1 MGLLDFLKKLFSNGK
16 TNTKLISIGLSK
28 LCKEADPLEVSL
40 TDKDNNPLVG
50 KDVNIRINGVD
61 YTRKTDDD
69 GIARLNINLGVDSY
83 PVYLTFDGDDEYNS
97 CTGHCSVDV
106 NPVIVSSDL
115 DMVAGDG
122 SRFNVTLTDK
132 DGGKLSGVSCVFTVN
147 GVDYNRVTGNDG
159 VAGLNI
165 NLNKGD
171 YDIITSSIKNTVTNK
186 IHIHEATPKT
196 ETNHFGYWIFGKDMT
211 NVNIQTLKEKGVT
224 DIFLN
229 YYAITTHGE
238 QKVKEFINNAKN
250 INVHIWMQCFYDGEW
265 HNPANTDL
273 TDKIAEAKKYANIN
287 GVTGVHLDYLRY
299 PGTAYKTSGGAEAIT
314 SFVKKVRE
322 AIPDN
327 TILTCAVMPE
337 TETKYYYGQDIK
349 ALAEIV
355 DAIIPMQYKGN
366 YNAGTSWLASTTK
379 TFSTIANI
387 WSGLQSYKSDN
398 DTTLLSIDE
407 LNNDIKTCLDNGA
420 TGAVLFR
427 YALSNNV
434 DFNQFQK
441 KSTGKKDTRME
452 GTNINMTYKDG
463 TQYQCAVYDSDNNR
477 VYDNVNLTINGV
489 TYNRTPTSDGLYKL
503 NINLNPGTYNLTAA
517 YHGNTTYNGS
527 SVTNTITINQAPT
540 PTPTP
545 KKECT
550 NPYTSSPH
558 PTASGCNG
566 MGQNNSVC
574 CGPSSI
580 HKAIWKF
587 GIRDISQNQIASWAG
602 TTSAGTSHQGLETAI
617 AKINQVK
624 GTNISITWYN
634 LSDLGWEGLGKLI
647 CQDNIA
653 AFTHILYKN
662 GGTCSGS
669 GNFGHYEAI
678 TKINLSTG
686 YVKVINSLGNYCGSC
701 YCGYYQDRT
710 IACEEVFIRGISQ
723 KSIAVLKIN

>member
-1 MGLLDFLKKLFSNGK
+1 MGLLDFLKSLFSNGK

-28 LCKEADPLEVSL
+28 LCKEVDPLEVSL
-40 TDKDNNPLVG
+40 TDRDNNPLIG

-61 YTRKTDDD
+61 YTRKTDDE
-69 GIARLNINLGVDSY
+69 GIARLNINLGVGFYHVD
-83 PVYLTFDGDDEYNS
+83 LTFDGDDEYNS

-171 YDIITSSIKNTVTNK
+171 YDIITSSVNNTVINT
-186 IHIHEATPKT
+186 IHIHEATPKH

-238 QKVKEFINNAKN
+238 QKVKEFINQAKN

-322 AIPDN
+322 AIPEN
-327 TILTCAVMPE
+327 TLLTCAVMPE

-398 DTTLLSIDE
+398 DTTLLSVDE

-420 TGAVLFR
+420 TGVVLFR
-427 YALSNNV
+427 YGLSNNV

-477 VYDNVNLTINGV
+477 VYDNVNLTVNGV

-517 YHGNTTYNGS
+517 YPGNTTYNGS

-545 KKECT
+545 TPSKLYNYLTVQGAGKLGQRTGYSCG
-550 NPYTSSPH
+550 PH
-558 PTASGCNG
+558 SLMQCIYRLTGIELSETEL
-566 MGQNNSVC
+566 MSVC
-574 CGPSSI
+574 GS
-580 HKAIWKF
+580 
-587 GIRDISQNQIASWAG
+587 
-602 TTSAGTSHQGLETAI
+602 TTSGTGHSGLETGLAWFNH
-617 AKINQVK
+617 KY
-624 GTNISITWYN
+624 GYN
-634 LSDLGWEGLGKLI
+634 LKMTWKNFSEVGFDGLQK
-647 CQDNIA
+647 A
-653 AFTHILYKN
+653 YEN
-662 GGTCSGS
+662 GAVFLHLRYRSTW
-669 GNFGHYEAI
+669 GHYEVPL
-678 TKINLSTG
+678 TSNTDPNKIL
-686 YVKVINSLGNYCGSC
+686 NSLGDSCGTG
-701 YCGYYQDRT
+701 YCGYIESRSKSTQQAY
-710 IACEEVFIRGISQ
+710 INGISQ
-723 KSIAVLKIN
+723 KSVCIITKG